1 MRVLSADLWEPAPG
15 RVVTWD
21 VTPGVGR
28 RPAAAAPTWNQRN
41 HLLGAGSGEPSVWIT
56 AAFDVDGPIDP
67 GALEAAFRDLVADHP
82 GLRVEAVRRPA
93 PEQVGLVRHDPD
105 GLVWRRHDGPVTRT
119 VAETREHL
127 ATELT
132 RRCAPF
138 GYPAFLPAAI
148 SRPGRST
155 IVLGMDHLHT
165 DAWSTTV
172 VIDELAARY
181 AERTGGR
188 SDTGGTGRAAGPGRA
203 AGLPAVAAAEII
215 ADPVSADRA
224 VLASGADRA
233 PAGPPSGDTAGP
245 PPVGADD
252 PRLATWHGFLRDRG
266 WALPTFPLPL
276 GVPDG
281 ERVPQR
287 TVVRPLADAATA
299 DAVAARARAAGASTS
314 AAVLVTL
321 AGAVA
326 DLGGPAV
333 LETLLPVHTR
343 DDAAA
348 RGAVGWHTTTVPLRI
363 DSGAGDTP
371 AGVRPWAVPAGPAV
385 RPAVPDTAL
394 AATGKALRAARELAA
409 VPLEQVVTSLPQPL
423 RFPRTDIFQV
433 SYLDYRRLPGHA
445 AAAGRRA
452 HHVSAA
458 TRADDLQVWVSRTED
473 GIAVRAR
480 MPRTPTAADTVDAVL
495 DRWSDLLTALPPTPL
510 PPTDRRPADEPP
522 EPART

>member
-15 RVVTWD
+15 RVLAWD
-21 VTPGVGR
+21 VTPGAGR
-28 RPAAAAPTWNQRN
+28 RPAAAALTWNQRN

-93 PEQVGLVRHDPD
+93 PERVGLVRHEVD

-127 ATELT
+127 AAELT

-148 SRPGRST
+148 SRPDRST

-188 SDTGGTGRAAGPGRA
+188 SPAEGTGRLAGA
-203 AGLPAVAAAEII
+203 
-215 ADPVSADRA
+215 
-224 VLASGADRA
+224 
-233 PAGPPSGDTAGP
+233 PSGDTAGP

-299 DAVAARARAAGASTS
+299 GDVAERARAAGASTS

-321 AGAVA
+321 ARAVA

-343 DDAAA
+343 DDVAA

-363 DSGAGDTP
+363 DSGAGGTP

-385 RPAVPDTAL
+385 RHTVPDTAL

-458 TRADDLQVWVSRTED
+458 TRADDLQVWVSRSDD

-480 MPRTPTAADTVDAVL
+480 MPRTPTATETIDAVL
-495 DRWSDLLTALPPTPL
+495 DRWSELLT
-510 PPTDRRPADEPP
+510 EH
-522 EPART
+522 ARTEE

>member
-21 VTPGVGR
+21 VTPGAGR
-28 RPAAAAPTWNQRN
+28 RPAAAAPTYNQRN

-82 GLRVEAVRRPA
+82 GLWVEAVRRPA
-93 PEQVGLVRHDPD
+93 PERVGLVRHDPD

-127 ATELT
+127 AAELT

-148 SRPGRST
+148 SRPDRST

-181 AERTGGR
+181 AERTGG
-188 SDTGGTGRAAGPGRA
+188 APGRA
-203 AGLPAVAAAEII
+203 AGAGAGAGARGEAAAAI
-215 ADPVSADRA
+215 
-224 VLASGADRA
+224 LAGGAGPGPA
-233 PAGPPSGDTAGP
+233 PAGLLPPAGLFPASPLPAGP
-245 PPVGADD
+245 LPADLPPAGLPPAGLAPADLPPAGPAPVGADD
-252 PRLATWHGFLRDRG
+252 LRLAAWHGFLRDRG

-276 GVPDG
+276 GVPEG
-281 ERVPQR
+281 ERVAQR
-287 TVVRPLADAATA
+287 TVVRPLADAAAA
-299 DAVAARARAAGASTS
+299 DTVAARARAAGASTS

-321 AGAVA
+321 ARAVA
-326 DLGGPAV
+326 DRGGPAV

-363 DSGAGDTP
+363 DSGAGHTP
-371 AGVRPWAVPAGPAV
+371 ARDRRWGPPPAV

-409 VPLEQVVTSLPQPL
+409 VPLEQVVTSLPRPL

-458 TRADDLQVWVSRTED
+458 TRADDLQVWVSRTD
-473 GIAVRAR
+473 AGLAVRAR
-480 MPRTPTAADTVDAVL
+480 MPRTDTATATVDAVL
-495 DRWSDLLTALPPTPL
+495 DRWSELLSG
-510 PPTDRRPADEPP
+510 P
-522 EPART
+522 EG

>member
-15 RVVTWD
+15 RVLTWD
-21 VTPGVGR
+21 VTPGAGR
-28 RPAAAAPTWNQRN
+28 PPVPAAPTWNQRN

-56 AAFDVDGPIDP
+56 AAFDVDGPIDA
-67 GALEAAFRDLVADHP
+67 GGLEAAFRDLVADHP
-82 GLRVEAVRRPA
+82 GLWLEAVRRPA

-119 VAETREHL
+119 LAETREHL
-127 ATELT
+127 AAELT

-148 SRPGRST
+148 SRPDRST

-181 AERTGGR
+181 AERTGGAPR
-188 SDTGGTGRAAGPGRA
+188 R
-203 AGLPAVAAAEII
+203 
-215 ADPVSADRA
+215 
-224 VLASGADRA
+224 ASGAVGRSGA
-233 PAGPPSGDTAGP
+233 AAAFLSGGAGPRPGAGPVPAGP

-299 DAVAARARAAGASTS
+299 DAVATRARAAGASTS

-321 AGAVA
+321 AAAVA

-363 DSGAGDTP
+363 DSGAGRSAASP
-371 AGVRPWAVPAGPAV
+371 RVWALPTAAA
-385 RPAVPDTAL
+385 RHAVPDTAL

-409 VPLEQVVTSLPQPL
+409 VSLEQVVTSLPQPL

-458 TRADDLQVWVSRTED
+458 TRADDLQVWVSRSDD

-480 MPRTPTAADTVDAVL
+480 MPRTPTAADTIDAVL
-495 DRWSDLLTALPPTPL
+495 DRWSELLGG
-510 PPTDRRPADEPP
+510 PAG
-522 EPART
+522 

>member
-15 RVVTWD
+15 RVLTWD
-21 VTPGVGR
+21 VTPGAGR
-28 RPAAAAPTWNQRN
+28 RPAAAAPTYNQRN

-67 GALEAAFRDLVADHP
+67 GALEASFRDLVADHP

-105 GLVWRRHDGPVTRT
+105 DLVWRRHDGPVTHT

-127 ATELT
+127 VAELT

-148 SRPGRST
+148 SRPDRST

-181 AERTGGR
+181 AERTGDR
-188 SDTGGTGRAAGPGRA
+188 SHVGGTGRTAGPGRA
-203 AGLPAVAAAEII
+203 AGLPAVAATAIV
-215 ADPVSADRA
+215 ADPVSADPTGP
-224 VLASGADRA
+224 ASGKV
-233 PAGPPSGDTAGP
+233 TGP

-281 ERVPQR
+281 ERVAQR

-321 AGAVA
+321 ARAVA

-363 DSGAGDTP
+363 DSGAGHTL
-371 AGVRPWAVPAGPAV
+371 AGNRAWAVPAGAAV

-458 TRADDLQVWVSRTED
+458 TRADDLQVWVSRSDD

-480 MPRTPTAADTVDAVL
+480 MPRTPTATATVDAVL
-495 DRWSDLLTALPPTPL
+495 DRWSELLSPHPPTHKS
-510 PPTDRRPADEPP
+510 
-522 EPART
+522 